1 MTVFAPYA
9 NWMGKHKTGFFI
21 VNIIIQWINKT
32 VELFFYNAEYKRL
45 TFLKIS
51 PELVIPREAIW
62 R

>member
-9 NWMGKHKTGFFI
+9 NWMGKHKRGFFM

-51 PELVIPREAIW
+51 SE
-62 R
+62 